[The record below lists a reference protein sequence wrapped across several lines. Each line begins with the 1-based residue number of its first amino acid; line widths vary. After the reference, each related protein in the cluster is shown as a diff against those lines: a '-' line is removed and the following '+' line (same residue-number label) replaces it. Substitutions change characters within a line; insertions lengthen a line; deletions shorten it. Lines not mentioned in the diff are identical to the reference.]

1 MTSAQVASSDPFF
14 IVGFQRSGTTM
25 LRLMLNAHPA
35 IAIPHDS
42 AELWLNYRGRT
53 PSYGDLA
60 ARGNVERMM
69 QDLLAEPRIKAWKTD
84 LPRIRSSPNLCLTRS
99 RASCD
104 GFMRCSPGPTVSNS
118 GRQEHWH
125 LVELDKLNE
134 MFPACKIIHIVR
146 DRRDY
151 ALSHTGKDYIYGYAT
166 IWRAAVEWR
175 DQVTLCKKM
184 GAMLPRERFLE
195 LRYEDLILDCT
206 RELHRVCKFLNVD
219 FAPEMLRFYET
230 VDAAVPAERRS
241 LWPMLDKPPQASNV
255 YKWKVEMSES
265 DRAVFERNAG
275 ALLGEYGYESLPGPI
290 RRGRLKEIWLQIY
303 DRVAWRLARQSR

>member
-1 MTSAQVASSDPFF
+1 
-14 IVGFQRSGTTM
+14 M
-25 LRLMLNAHPA
+25 LRLMLNAHPE

-42 AELWLNYRGRT
+42 AELWLSYRGRA
-53 PSYGDLA
+53 PSYDNLA
-60 ARGNVERMM
+60 ARENVERMM
-69 QDLLAEPRIKAWKTD
+69 EDLLAEPRIKAWKTD
-84 LPRIRSSPNLCLTRS
+84 LPRDQIFAEPLPDSFPAVMRRFHEVFA
-99 RASCD
+99 RAHGKSFWGD
-104 GFMRCSPGPTVSNS
+104 KNTGT
-118 GRQEHWH
+118 

-146 DRRDY
+146 DGRDC
-151 ALSHTGKDYIYGYAT
+151 ALSHTGKDYVYGYAT

-206 RELHRVCKFLNVD
+206 RELDRVCKFLDVA
-219 FAPEMLRFYET
+219 FAPEMLKFYET
-230 VDAAVPAERRS
+230 VDTAVPAERRS

-255 YKWKVEMSES
+255 YKWKVEMGES

-275 ALLGEYGYESLPGPI
+275 ALLGEYGYETLPGTI
-290 RRGRLKEIWLQIY
+290 RRGRLREIWLQIY
-303 DRVAWRLARQSR
+303 DRVAWRFARQSR